1 MPGKNRDEHG
11 AGLSTATCRQRVH
24 RKPADTEA
32 QKREGQGHRIKGR
45 EITGLLELKRRG
57 GKIGEKPFTSRD
69 WNKMVFMLSV
79 YLLKEDSMP
88 F

>member
-24 RKPADTEA
+24 RNSADTEE
-32 QKREGQGHRIKGR
+32 QKREGQGQRTKGR
-45 EITGLLELKRRG
+45 AITGLLELKRRG

-79 YLLKEDSMP
+79 YLLREDSMP